1 MRSRVLLLVCVG
13 LVACSRADP
22 KSAEPVPVGETS
34 ITAAAF
40 EWKSSDPT
48 FLESDPALTHSI
60 ERAIAA
66 EPELTVAARNVGVT
80 VERGVVTLR
89 GTVEE
94 HATRDKLAAVVRR
107 MPGVNWIEN
116 DVVANP
122 VRNRNDRESDEK
134 IAFSLQRTLHSDP
147 AVRDDADT
155 VTIEVVHGSVTLRG
169 AVSDASTSASLERL
183 VMETPGA
190 ASVSNQL
197 RVRGD

>member
-1 MRSRVLLLVCVG
+1 
-13 LVACSRADP
+13 
-22 KSAEPVPVGETS
+22 
-34 ITAAAF
+34 
-40 EWKSSDPT
+40 
-48 FLESDPALTHSI
+48 
-60 ERAIAA
+60 
-66 EPELTVAARNVGVT
+66 
-80 VERGVVTLR
+80 
-89 GTVEE
+89 
-94 HATRDKLAAVVRR
+94 